1 MRCMNILTTAA
12 FLLLLASCGASPN
25 NLVPL
30 PAVSPQ
36 AKVTQT
42 PWGPVS
48 VGTVKVL
55 PTSYLEAN
63 MIGIPFMGTS
73 YTAYPSKVDAWPGWK
88 FVIVAFEQPPTIS
101 KEFAKPVLVVRGAAQ
116 ATQSRWWCRAFLPQT
131 GKAFDGMRAFVPL
144 NDKEKFVMPFQETPS
159 ATPLPLA
166 FAFQVPENSTGGTLA
181 LDKAFY
187 SIQW

>member
-1 MRCMNILTTAA
+1 MNILMTAA

-30 PAVSPQ
+30 PAVTPL

-55 PTSYLEAN
+55 PTTYLEAN
-63 MIGIPFMGTS
+63 TIGIPFMGTS
-73 YTAYPSKVDAWPGWK
+73 YTAYPSKVDAWPGSK
-88 FVIVAFEQPPTIS
+88 FVIVAFEQPPAMKNPSI
-101 KEFAKPVLVVRGAAQ
+101 AKPILVVIGAAN
-116 ATQSRWWCRAFLPQT
+116 ATQTRWYCANYIAQDGKKFDDQRAFRALPDSEKT
-131 GKAFDGMRAFVPL
+131 MILRGSNMPL
-144 NDKEKFVMPFQETPS
+144 FPF
-159 ATPLPLA
+159 A